1 MKSKVLIGTSGW
13 HYEHWWGNFY
23 PESMRA
29 VGMLD
34 FYAQRFETVE
44 INNSFYHLPSA
55 KTFAGWKDQTPKGFT
70 FAVKANRYITH
81 MKKLKDPAASIRKFF
96 QAVEALEPKLGP
108 ILFQLPPR
116 WHRDAVRLEGFLR
129 VLPGGHRYAFEF
141 RDPTWFHQETWSLL
155 EKYKAAWC
163 VYDLA
168 EVQSPERLTCDFGYL
183 RLHGPASQKYSG
195 RYTRAQLR
203 RWLEACRQWLEEGA
217 RQVYIYFDNDQSGY
231 AAQNAADMR
240 KLAAAL
246 EV

>member
-1 MKSKVLIGTSGW
+1 MKGMEYGAKDVRRTIRHRLQELRS
-13 HYEHWWGNFY
+13 Y
-23 PESMRA
+23 PNVRTIA
-29 VGMLD
+29 VGEKNSGGCGERRL
-34 FYAQRFETVE
+34 AIRFIVARKVAR
-44 INNSFYHLPSA
+44 A
-55 KTFAGWKDQTPKGFT
+55 KLSTGD
-70 FAVKANRYITH
+70 RI
-81 MKKLKDPAASIRKFF
+81 
-96 QAVEALEPKLGP
+96 
-108 ILFQLPPR
+108 PR
-116 WHRDAVRLEGFLR
+116 RVRG